1 MFLFYPK
8 KLCYSIIHIM
18 KIPFKNIFQI
28 IPSSFSF
35 FIKVA
40 LITFFFI
47 VNTSTTANMDASHPW
62 QIGFQDPATPIM
74 EGIIFFNGLLM
85 TFMIFIACLVG
96 WLLYK
101 SLTLFNESVHNEPV
115 GFTHSTL
122 LEVVWTIIPAAIL
135 MIISVPSYNLL
146 YAMDEVI
153 DPSLTIKIV
162 GHQWYWSYECSDFE
176 VAPHL
181 QKVESPELNE
191 ARENL
196 KSMVEIL
203 EFSNVEAERGEKQ
216 TVLITANKILKFLAD
231 EVENLPKD
239 ESVGLAGRLNYI
251 GFLLQ
256 DAESTKET
264 YENPLYGEIL
274 KILSSAKEQL
284 DSNQLLPEQK
294 EAAIKIIKIF
304 KQYLRITE
312 DSKLGV
318 VHQSLIKSLVDLTSD
333 DSPSSSGD
341 EGSGSDNSFG
351 SNDDSDGDDSSIVSD
366 LTKFDEFN
374 PFWNWCEY
382 VSVKSKYDL
391 DDATL
396 TRLGVEALVSERTCN
411 SAALFPEE
419 IDTPFP
425 ELAERMKK
433 DIRELRK
440 FIPIADLS
448 EDKLIDVQ
456 LIEHQLRLTR
466 AEREGY
472 SSKFAFDI
480 ANVAFNLADREL
492 NTALK
497 ELNDAKLYLHW
508 SDIELAAAKV
518 NKLTAEYLQA
528 DASLGVT
535 DPLLIRSLWINQ
547 KGYYSWH
554 NFLRLAIKK
563 LSDVERLVFLNADE
577 KLNGANSLLGKAQ
590 RNLTSEE
597 RIRSNA
603 IADNAK
609 AQFLAMER
617 EVIPAVEEFKRGKV
631 ILANAEAELK
641 SFQDISDRAT
651 IRLEKAEAAF
661 NKAKPIA
668 DRAKSKLNAVESIY
682 KNAQS
687 KLTSVD
693 SIQQTSQVE
702 EVLNK
707 AQNSLEIVL
716 EEFNDARLDVQN
728 AKLELSIAE
737 DRFKTVNINL
747 EKTDKVFENT
757 GILEKQTPVKDKP
770 TEYYPNHLWEIHN
783 EDFSFVRA
791 QLSTDAAELEVA
803 NNSLTSAET
812 CLNRVGGQLLESE
825 LNKSKAFIEVLKEDS
840 DNLEALNNEIKHL
853 SSIEFGIAEVI
864 YTKALAAFESEG
876 SKISELILD
885 RAEKGLLKAKSNGT
899 VGYLNEF
906 LKNNFKD
913 INSNEL
919 ISEYAEICLARANE
933 EIIDAEKDYKKASH
947 LLDKTKKILDKVT
960 FDLSKDYDNPNLET
974 LRYLH
979 KNTSSSLENRIE
991 ELRLTQIEFS
1001 PLDIKLESGGLQL
1014 KSYKEVVLAK
1024 AELANMKW
1032 LAARVAKTL
1041 DIPLCD
1047 EAKPFNVQFSHL
1059 STDNSSIDNSSSY
1072 SEISSSSQAD
1082 FPSDDSGDKIPAKP
1096 INDVLLE
1103 AMNMETLNNPAG
1115 FEKKIVHIFSE
1126 LLKTVNKSQTNKL
1139 LAILDEAFSSMVEE
1153 AKDRNQTIER
1163 QLTLI
1168 KKEFAEY
1175 KSQEDEE
1182 VERINFDSYLIA
1194 EDDLVIPEPSGVGK
1208 AGKVFRLLEVDNRL
1222 FVPTNTH
1229 IRLLVTSAD
1238 VLHSWAV
1245 PSLGIK
1251 VDACP
1256 GRLNQVFL
1264 FVKREGVFYG
1274 QCSELCG
1281 VNHGFMPIVVQAVSQ
1296 DEYLTWVGKRLC
1308 S

>member
-1 MFLFYPK
+1 MFYYHFIKYCYLIIYTMTTLFK
-8 KLCYSIIHIM
+8 KT
-18 KIPFKNIFQI
+18 FQI
-28 IPSSFSF
+28 IFSSFSF
-35 FIKVA
+35 FTKIL
-40 LITFFFI
+40 LIVTFFFANNCT
-47 VNTSTTANMDASHPW
+47 VANMDASHPW
-62 QIGFQDPATPIM
+62 QVGFQDPATPIM

-101 SLTLFNESVHNEPV
+101 SLTLFDESVHSNPV

-153 DPSLTIKIV
+153 DPSLTIKVV

-176 VAPHL
+176 VAPDL
-181 QKVESPELNE
+181 QKVDSLPLKE
-191 ARENL
+191 ARESL
-196 KSMVEIL
+196 KYMVEIL
-203 EFSNVEAERGEKQ
+203 QLGNVEADKGEKQ
-216 TVLITANKILKFLAD
+216 TILTIANEILKFIDEEVDRLPEEQSLVLAT
-231 EVENLPKD
+231 
-239 ESVGLAGRLNYI
+239 RLNYI
-251 GFLLQ
+251 CLLLLEN
-256 DAESTKET
+256 ESSKET
-264 YENPLYGEIL
+264 HNVIPDSGYEEMI
-274 KILSSAKEQL
+274 KIISSAKE
-284 DSNQLLPEQK
+284 QLLPEQK
-294 EAAIKIIKIF
+294 EGVLKILKTF

-312 DSKLGV
+312 EADMKK
-318 VHQSLIKSLVDLTSD
+318 VHTSLFKSLSNLGSD
-333 DSPSSSGD
+333 DSPSTSN
-341 EGSGSDNSFG
+341 EGSDS
-351 SNDDSDGDDSSIVSD
+351 SNNFNPDDDDSAVAD
-366 LTKFDEFN
+366 LTNFDEFN

-382 VSVKSKYDL
+382 VSIKNKYNL

-419 IDTPFP
+419 IDTPFS
-425 ELAERMKK
+425 ELTERMKK
-433 DIRELRK
+433 DIKALRK
-440 FIPIADLS
+440 FIPVADLS
-448 EDKLIDVQ
+448 EDKLIDAQ

-472 SSKFAFDI
+472 SSKFALDK
-480 ANVAFNLADREL
+480 AVVASNLADREL
-492 NTALK
+492 DTALN

-590 RNLTSEE
+590 RSLTTEE

-661 NKAKPIA
+661 NKVKPIA
-668 DRAKSKLNAVESIY
+668 DRAKSKLNAVENVYNI
-682 KNAQS
+682 AQS
-687 KLTSVD
+687 KLINAGPAPSP
-693 SIQQTSQVE
+693 INAIKALE
-702 EVLNK
+702 K
-707 AQNSLEIVL
+707 AQNSFEILL
-716 EEFNDARLDVQN
+716 EEFNEARLDVQN
-728 AKLELSIAE
+728 AKLELSIAQE
-737 DRFKTVNINL
+737 RFKTVNTNL
-747 EKTDKVFENT
+747 EKTDQVFENT
-757 GILEKQTPVKDKP
+757 GILEKQTPVKNKP

-783 EDFSFVRA
+783 EDFLFIRA
-791 QLSTDAAELEVA
+791 QLITDSAELDVA
-803 NNSLTSAET
+803 NNSVKATET
-812 CLNRVGGQLLESE
+812 YLNRIGGQLLECE
-825 LNKSKAFIEVLKEDS
+825 LNRSKALIDVLKQDKS
-840 DNLEALNNEIKHL
+840 SLEALKDETEHV
-853 SSIEFGIAEVI
+853 SSIELGIAEVI
-864 YTKALAAFESEG
+864 YNKALSNFEMDG
-876 SKISELILD
+876 SKTSELILD
-885 RAEKGLLKAKSNGT
+885 RAKKGLIEAKSNGT
-899 VGYLNEF
+899 TNYLNSF

-913 INSNEL
+913 ID
-919 ISEYAEICLARANE
+919 SEKLVSDYAEICLIRANE
-933 EIIDAEKDYKKASH
+933 ELIDAEKDYEKAGAILKKAE
-947 LLDKTKKILDKVT
+947 KILERVT
-960 FDLSKDYDNPNLET
+960 SDLSKEYDNPYLGT
-974 LRYLH
+974 LRNLH
-979 KNTSSSLENRIE
+979 KNTSLSLKDSIE
-991 ELRLTQIEFS
+991 QLKLTQVESS
-1001 PLDIKLESGGLQL
+1001 PLDIKLEPGVLQL
-1014 KSYKEVVLAK
+1014 KSYKEVILAK
-1024 AELANMKW
+1024 AELANIKW

-1041 DIPLCD
+1041 DIPLCE

-1059 STDNSSIDNSSSY
+1059 SAKESSNINDISQPLEDNFSSDSSFS
-1072 SEISSSSQAD
+1072 
-1082 FPSDDSGDKIPAKP
+1082 SDDSGDKIPGKP
-1096 INDVLLE
+1096 KSEIKEVLS
-1103 AMNMETLNNPAG
+1103 NNSMEVSNNPKG
-1115 FEKKIVHIFSE
+1115 FEKKIIHIFSE
-1126 LLKTVNKSQTNKL
+1126 LLKTLDKRQTNNL
-1139 LAILDEAFSSMVEE
+1139 LTALDKGFSSIVEE
-1153 AKDRNQTIER
+1153 ETNKNKAIKR
-1163 QLTLI
+1163 QLNLMREELDCY
-1168 KKEFAEY
+1168 KMKEN
-1175 KSQEDEE
+1175 EE

-1194 EDDLVIPEPSGVGK
+1194 DDDLTIPEPFGTGK